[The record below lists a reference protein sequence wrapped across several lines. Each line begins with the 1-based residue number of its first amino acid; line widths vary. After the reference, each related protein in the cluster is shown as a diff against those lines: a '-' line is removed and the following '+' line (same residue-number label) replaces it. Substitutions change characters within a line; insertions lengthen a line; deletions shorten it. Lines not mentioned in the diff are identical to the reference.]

1 MLIPVPIVHG
11 VQYRL
16 ALVHGEHRPFG
27 KHIEVFVG
35 YDRRNLD
42 DQVRI
47 GLEARHFQIDPNE
60 IFGGFHGV

>member
-1 MLIPVPIVHG
+1 VLVAIPIIHCGKHG
-11 VQYRL
+11 L
-16 ALVHGEHRPFG
+16 GLVHGEYRTFG
-27 KHIEVFVG
+27 KHVEVFVG
-35 YDRRNLD
+35 YDRRYLD